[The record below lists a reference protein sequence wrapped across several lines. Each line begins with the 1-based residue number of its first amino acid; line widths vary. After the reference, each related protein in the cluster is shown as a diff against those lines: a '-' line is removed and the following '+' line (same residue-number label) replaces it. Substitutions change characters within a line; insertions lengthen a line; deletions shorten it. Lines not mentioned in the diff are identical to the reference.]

1 MDIQYLLFLQNIRNH
16 LPTFVS
22 KFMMFVSDAALLLE
36 FLIPMFLYWCISKRK
51 AIFVAYTLG
60 FSSILNQLL
69 KNIFCIYRPWIRDA
83 RIQPFGNAK
92 FTATG
97 YSFPSGHSQIASAT
111 FGGVAYCYWK
121 EKFFVNTMI
130 FIALLVGFS
139 RNFLG
144 CHTPQDVFFGLC
156 EGAAF
161 VVVMHFLLGWT
172 WSKKEREKFVVLAGI
187 VFAVAML
194 VLTELKPYPIRLAHG
209 VLLVDPEK
217 MKLDCYRSAGML
229 VGILLGI
236 FLEQKFVNFEIEVP
250 WIRKT
255 LRFTIGSAVAAG
267 LFIGLSLLF
276 FKIGLNQKVAN
287 FITTFSLMFFIFFLG
302 PLAIKTLNNFQK

>member
-16 LPTFVS
+16 LPAFVG

-69 KNIFCIYRPWIRDA
+69 KNIFCVYRPWVRDA
-83 RIQPFGNAK
+83 RIQPFENAK
-92 FTATG
+92 FSATG
-97 YSFPSGHSQIASAT
+97 YSFPSGHSQVASAT

-121 EKFFVNTMI
+121 EKIFVNTMI
-130 FIALLVGFS
+130 VIALLVGFS

-144 CHTPQDVFFGLC
+144 CHTPQDVFVGLC
-156 EGAAF
+156 EGTAF
-161 VVVMHFLLGWT
+161 VILMHFLLGWT
-172 WSKKEREKFVVLAGI
+172 WSKKEREKYVVLIGI
-187 VFAVAML
+187 AFAAAML
-194 VLTELKPYPIRLAHG
+194 AFTEFKPYPIRAG
-209 VLLVDPEK
+209 QGGILVDPEK
-217 MKLDCYRSAGML
+217 MKLDCYRNAGML

-236 FLEQKFVNFEIEVP
+236 FLEQKFVNFEIEVSWP
-250 WIRKT
+250 KKT
-255 LRFTIGSAVAAG
+255 LRFAIGSAAAVG
-267 LFIGLSLLF
+267 LFIGLSLFF
-276 FKIGLNQKVAN
+276 FKIGFNQKASA

-302 PLAIKTLNNFQK
+302 PLVMKTLSNSYK